1 MNTIFLRKGV
11 LLPSLAAVAVLGG
24 SLSAAAQTVDNIS
37 SEQLTEPS
45 ATVVSPNQLNAQQQT
60 PSQNFSTET
69 TANSTFSVDNQAI
82 ESDAT
87 ALQELPSTTTAE
99 TASRTFTPV
108 PGTVA
113 TSSSAL
119 TPKYTE
125 PGVETS
131 QTLAPK
137 VAQSDIDVGRPTR
150 GGSSY
155 IGVAGNIGLDG
166 GQSSLGDGNFAAV
179 SKIGLTNSI
188 SFRPS
193 AVFGDNTTI
202 LLPLSYDFT
211 FQQADPFS
219 EPLAIAPYIGAGAA
233 ISTGNDSQVGFLLSG
248 GIDVP
253 LTTQFTATAAVN
265 AAFFDETDLG
275 LLIGVGYNFNGFG
288 F

>member
-45 ATVVSPNQLNAQQQT
+45 ATVVSPNQLNAELET

-69 TANSTFSVDNQAI
+69 TANSTFSVENQAI

-87 ALQELPSTTTAE
+87 ALQELPSATTAE

-119 TPKYTE
+119 IPEYAE
-125 PGVETS
+125 PAFETS
-131 QTLAPK
+131 QTSAPK

-155 IGVAGNIGLDG
+155 IGIAGNIGLDG
-166 GQSSLGDGNFAAV
+166 GESSLGDGNFAAV
-179 SKIGLTNSI
+179 SKIGLTNTF

-211 FQQADPFS
+211 FQEADPFS

-233 ISTGNDSQVGFLLSG
+233 ISTGDNSEVGFLLSG

-253 LTTQFTATAAVN
+253 LTSQFTATAAVN

-275 LLIGVGYNFNGFG
+275 LLIGVGYNFRGFG

>member
-11 LLPSLAAVAVLGG
+11 LLPSLAVVAVLGSG
-24 SLSAAAQTVDNIS
+24 LSVAAQTVDNIS
-37 SEQLTEPS
+37 SEQVTEPS
-45 ATVVSPNQLNAQQQT
+45 ATVLSPNQSNAELEA
-60 PSQNFSTET
+60 PSENFSTET
-69 TANSTFSVDNQAI
+69 TANSTFSVENQAT
-82 ESDAT
+82 ESDA
-87 ALQELPSTTTAE
+87 TTAE

-119 TPKYTE
+119 IPKYAE
-125 PGVETS
+125 PTSETS
-131 QTLAPK
+131 QTSAPK

-150 GGSSY
+150 GGNSY

-179 SKIGLTNSI
+179 SKIGLTNTF
-188 SFRPS
+188 SFRLS

-202 LLPLSYDFT
+202 LLPLSYDFS

-233 ISTGNDSQVGFLLSG
+233 ISTGDDSQVGFLLSG

-253 LTTQFTATAAVN
+253 LTSQFTATAAVN

-275 LLIGVGYNFNGFG
+275 LLIGVGYNFRGFG